1 MTHTVRRLAR
11 EKHCLVNIRRNS
23 APSEVSRESTMPHE
37 HDVIRLRLLFTA
49 RSTTLDMTTVIVD
62 ADDRT
67 LVQRSK
73 HYFLVALVSHK
84 YYRTNPSSIREI
96 RG

>member
-1 MTHTVRRLAR
+1 MTHAVRRLAR
-11 EKHCLVNIRRNS
+11 EKQRLVNIRGNG

-37 HDVIRLRLLFTA
+37 HDVIRVRLLFTA
-49 RSTTLDMTTVIVD
+49 RSTTLDVTTIIVH
-62 ADDRT
+62 AHDRT

>member
-1 MTHTVRRLAR
+1 MTNAERRLAR
-11 EKHCLVNIRRNS
+11 EKHRLVNIRS
-23 APSEVSRESTMPHE
+23 DGATPEVSRESTMAHE
-37 HDVIRLRLLFTA
+37 HDVIRVRLLFTA
-49 RSTTLDMTTVIVD
+49 RATTLDMTTIIVD